1 VGFLIPAAVVIAVDQ
16 LTKQLFWH
24 TFLTGQSVDILPGIL
39 RITLVR
45 NAGAAFGMLQ
55 GARPIFIF
63 TSVLAAIVILYLGW
77 RLPRSERYRRFLLSL
92 ILGGAVGNLI
102 DRVYAGEVIDFV
114 EMGVNGHWWPV
125 YNMADV
131 AVTIGAVLLFVELMR
146 EKRGIEPGIAGA
158 HGGAG
163 DDGVK
168 EKEPANPSDRLE

>member
-1 VGFLIPAAVVIAVDQ
+1 VGFLIPAAVVIVVDQ
-16 LTKQLFWH
+16 LTKQIFWH
-24 TFLTGQSVDILPGIL
+24 AFDAGQSVDLLPGIL

-55 GARPIFIF
+55 GARPFFIL

-77 RLPRSERYRRFLLSL
+77 RLPRSERHRRFLLSL

-102 DRVYAGEVIDFV
+102 DRVYAGEVIDFI

-146 EKRGIEPGIAGA
+146 EKRGNEPGIAGV

-163 DDGVK
+163 GDGVK